1 MDARGRMFLWRQN
14 TRKGEGHCELCVENK
29 ADHFDAKEGDQASH
43 VVRLGH
49 ADKSALS
56 VEDLSS

>member
-1 MDARGRMFLWRQN
+1 MFLWRQN